1 LHEKINTI
9 GSKMEDFKQYI
20 TPDMDN
26 KDRKT
31 LDKIQEG
38 LTGLQLEKK
47 VAEAAAMRRLL
58 QRRRT
63 IQRLLTLAIALLISG
78 VLLFY
83 FNSKKETKTSPEI
96 IPQKQE
102 KTPQAIENQSPT
114 VSPPPTQIPLNTN
127 KPEPI
132 AERPKTPIE
141 QQQTPLVRGVI
152 GNLDANTQ
160 QILIDLLTETEK
172 SNGFK
177 ADPNW
182 SKAIDLLKKGKPLE
196 ANLFIFSLETE
207 DDLGKMEAKWLLGIS
222 LLSQGKIDDAVAIF
236 EKIAQNEVHIRQE
249 LAKKVL
255 NDLE

>member
-1 LHEKINTI
+1 
-9 GSKMEDFKQYI
+9 MEDFKQYI

-26 KDRKT
+26 EDRKT

-38 LTGLQLEKK
+38 LKGLQLEKK
-47 VAEAAAMRRLL
+47 VAEAATVRRLL

-83 FNSKKETKTSPEI
+83 FNRKKEDNTPTEI

-102 KTPQAIENQSPT
+102 IAPQVIENQSPT
-114 VSPPPTQIPLNTN
+114 VSPTPTQIPLKTN

-132 AERPKTPIE
+132 AERPKTPLE

-152 GNLDANTQ
+152 EDLDANTQ
-160 QILIDLLTETEK
+160 QILINLLSETEK

-177 ADPNW
+177 AGSNW

-196 ANLFIFSLETE
+196 ANPFIFSLETE
-207 DDLGKMEAKWLLGIS
+207 DNLGKMDAKWLLGVS
-222 LLSQGKIDDAVAIF
+222 LLSQGKTDDALVIF
-236 EKIAQNEVHIRQE
+236 EKIAQNEGHYRQE

-255 NDLE
+255 KDLE